1 MSNSLKFPK
10 KFLWGAGTSAHQVEG
25 GLHNQWTVW
34 ELENARSLA
43 ARAPYRFGE
52 LDNWSSI
59 AREAKNPNNY
69 VSGRAVDHYRRYEED
84 FDLLERMGLNSFR
97 CSIEWSRIEP
107 KQGAWDAG
115 EIEHYR
121 TYLRALKKRGITPVV
136 TLFHST
142 LPVWFAEL
150 GGFEKR
156 RNVKYFA
163 QFAEKI
169 FEELGRE
176 LEYVITIN
184 EPTVYALQSY
194 EEGNWPPNQMSGRAA
209 FRVLEHLIV
218 AHKKVYAL
226 ARNSEHARRLK
237 VSMAHRVN
245 YFYPGDDARVTRL
258 TTWGKDF
265 QENGWVLRRVRKQSD
280 FLAVN
285 YSQAFRMYGTRA
297 HNSELLEQN
306 DLGWDMQ
313 PELLED
319 LLKDLWEQHRLP
331 IMIAENGVADAED
344 SRRIDWLKAS
354 ISAMHRALESGV
366 RVIGYQHASLLDS
379 FEWDRGYWVKFGLV
393 AVNRRTM
400 ERTLRDSGKW
410 YGQVV
415 RRLSK

>member
-1 MSNSLKFPK
+1 
-10 KFLWGAGTSAHQVEG
+10 
-25 GLHNQWTVW
+25 
-34 ELENARSLA
+34 
-43 ARAPYRFGE
+43 
-52 LDNWSSI
+52 
-59 AREAKNPNNY
+59 
-69 VSGRAVDHYRRYEED
+69 
-84 FDLLERMGLNSFR
+84 
-97 CSIEWSRIEP
+97 
-107 KQGAWDAG
+107 
-115 EIEHYR
+115 
-121 TYLRALKKRGITPVV
+121 
-136 TLFHST
+136 
-142 LPVWFAEL
+142 
-150 GGFEKR
+150 
-156 RNVKYFA
+156 
-163 QFAEKI
+163 
-169 FEELGRE
+169 
-176 LEYVITIN
+176 
-184 EPTVYALQSY
+184 
-194 EEGNWPPNQMSGRAA
+194 
-209 FRVLEHLIV
+209 
-218 AHKKVYAL
+218 
-226 ARNSEHARRLK
+226 
-237 VSMAHRVN
+237 MAHRVN

-319 LLKDLWEQHRLP
+319 LLKDLWEQYQLP
-331 IMIAENGVADAED
+331 IMIVENGVADAED
-344 SRRIDWLKAS
+344 GRRIDWLKAS

>member
-10 KFLWGAGTSAHQVEG
+10 KFLWGAGNSAHQVEG

-69 VSGRAVDHYRRYEED
+69 VSGRSVDHYRRYEED
-84 FDLLERMGLNSFR
+84 FDLLERMGLDFF
-97 CSIEWSRIEP
+97 CCIFVFFFFEW
-107 KQGAWDAG
+107 KQGGGEAG

-150 GGFEKR
+150 CGFEKR

-184 EPTVYALQSY
+184 EPTVYAAQRY
-194 EEGNWPPNQMSGRAA
+194 
-209 FRVLEHLIV
+209 
-218 AHKKVYAL
+218 K
-226 ARNSEHARRLK
+226 
-237 VSMAHRVN
+237 
-245 YFYPGDDARVTRL
+245 
-258 TTWGKDF
+258 
-265 QENGWVLRRVRKQSD
+265 
-280 FLAVN
+280 
-285 YSQAFRMYGTRA
+285 
-297 HNSELLEQN
+297 
-306 DLGWDMQ
+306 
-313 PELLED
+313 
-319 LLKDLWEQHRLP
+319 
-331 IMIAENGVADAED
+331 
-344 SRRIDWLKAS
+344 
-354 ISAMHRALESGV
+354 
-366 RVIGYQHASLLDS
+366 
-379 FEWDRGYWVKFGLV
+379 
-393 AVNRRTM
+393 
-400 ERTLRDSGKW
+400 
-410 YGQVV
+410 
-415 RRLSK
+415 

>member
-10 KFLWGAGTSAHQVEG
+10 KFLWGAGNSAHQVEG

-69 VSGRAVDHYRRYEED
+69 VSGRSVDHYRRYEED

-121 TYLRALKKRGITPVV
+121 TYLRALKKRWITPVV

>member
-10 KFLWGAGTSAHQVEG
+10 KFLWGAGNSAHQVEG

-84 FDLLERMGLNSFR
+84 FDLLEQMGLNSFR

-107 KQGAWDAG
+107 KQGVWAAG

-121 TYLRALKKRGITPVV
+121 TYLCALKKRGITPVV

-184 EPTVYALQSY
+184 EPTVYAAQSY
-194 EEGNWPPNQMSGRAA
+194 EQGNWPPNQMSGRTA

-331 IMIAENGVADAED
+331 IMITENGVADAED

-366 RVIGYQHASLLDS
+366 RVIGYQYASLLDS

-415 RRLSK
+415 KRLSK